1 MSDTRSP
8 VPYPEPLQD
17 LLDTFATFDDP
28 SERAQVLISYSDSFK
43 EVPPEVARRP
53 FPKDH
58 LVPACESEAYVWAVL
73 RPDGKMDLHFAVENP
88 SGISAR
94 AMATMLT
101 KTLSGLTPAEIATV
115 SPEIVERL
123 FRQNISM
130 GKGMGLMSMVGAVR
144 TLALRAQGIE
154 AKPVNPLACPE

>member
-1 MSDTRSP
+1 MSA
-8 VPYPEPLQD
+8 YPEPLQD
-17 LLDTFATFDDP
+17 LLETFATFDDP
-28 SERAQVLISYSDSFK
+28 SERAQVLISFADAFQP
-43 EVPPEVARRP
+43 VPPEVATRP
-53 FPKDH
+53 FGKEH

-73 RPDGKMDLHFAVENP
+73 QPDGRMSLYFAVENP
-88 SGISAR
+88 SGISAK
-94 AMATMLT
+94 ALATMLT
-101 KTLSGLTPAEIATV
+101 KTLSGLTPTEIATV

-154 AKPVNPLACPE
+154 SKPASSVACPD

>member
-1 MSDTRSP
+1 MD
-8 VPYPEPLQD
+8 YPEPLQD
-17 LLDTFATFDDP
+17 LLETFATLDDP
-28 SERAQVLISYSDSFK
+28 SERAQVLISLSDQFK
-43 EVPPEVARRP
+43 SVPPEVATRP
-53 FPKDH
+53 FAKDH

-73 RPDGKMDLHFAVENP
+73 QPDDTMTLHFAVENP

-94 AMATMLT
+94 ALATMLT

-144 TLALRAQGIE
+144 TLALRAQGSS
-154 AKPVNPLACPE
+154 AKPASAVAYPD

>member
-1 MSDTRSP
+1 
-8 VPYPEPLQD
+8 
-17 LLDTFATFDDP
+17 
-28 SERAQVLISYSDSFK
+28 
-43 EVPPEVARRP
+43 VPPEVARRP

-154 AKPVNPLACPE
+154 QKPVNPLACPE

>member
-1 MSDTRSP
+1 ME
-8 VPYPEPLQD
+8 YPEPLQD
-17 LLDTFATFDDP
+17 LLDTFATLDDT
-28 SERAQVLISYSDSFK
+28 SERAQVLISFSDQFK
-43 EVPPEVARRP
+43 SVPPDVATRP
-53 FPKDH
+53 CAKDH

-73 RPDGKMDLHFAVENP
+73 RPDGTMKLHFAVENP

-94 AMATMLT
+94 ALATMLD
-101 KTLSGLTPAEIATV
+101 KTLSGLTPKEIATV

-144 TLALRAQGIE
+144 TLAQRAQSLNGP
-154 AKPVNPLACPE
+154 AAL

>member
-1 MSDTRSP
+1 MD
-8 VPYPEPLQD
+8 YPEPLQD
-17 LLDTFATFDDP
+17 LLDTFATLDDP
-28 SERAQVLISYSDSFK
+28 SERAQVLISFSDQFTS
-43 EVPPEVARRP
+43 VPPEVATRP
-53 FPKDH
+53 FAKDH

-73 RPDGKMDLHFAVENP
+73 QPDDTMQLHFAVENP

-94 AMATMLT
+94 ALATMLT
-101 KTLSGLTPAEIATV
+101 RTLSGLTPAEIATV

-144 TLALRAQGIE
+144 TLAQRAQGIE
-154 AKPVNPLACPE
+154 AKPPSAVSNPR